1 MSELS
6 DKYSKNFS
14 AAKKA
19 EFNRR
24 FRDDYDASMSEE
36 SNILRILME
45 MREQAMRNGG
55 IMRKAYQEGTNI
67 FKDFAEKAGE
77 KFGEFTGISQIEDFP
92 GAYSSATGPAS
103 DFRHQAAS
111 NLIAQKFGKGIPFTG
126 PIGYTIG
133 GGAAFGLGTIK
144 EIGDLALGIYDKNT
158 TTKEAFEQALE
169 DTISNFKGSFAPP
182 GTTTEDFYDEII
194 KSNPNFNPNFP
205 PIFQIPRF
213 EIDRLKKIKEIRE
226 RNLAAEQAQAINES
240 KTRSMAIENRA
251 RGEGGFQSDFAQDR
265 DFMGGKGTAAE
276 MGSFAKG
283 GLAKMLGE

>member
-158 TTKEAFEQALE
+158 TTKEAFEQA
-169 DTISNFKGSFAPP
+169 
-182 GTTTEDFYDEII
+182 
-194 KSNPNFNPNFP
+194 
-205 PIFQIPRF
+205 
-213 EIDRLKKIKEIRE
+213 
-226 RNLAAEQAQAINES
+226 QAINES